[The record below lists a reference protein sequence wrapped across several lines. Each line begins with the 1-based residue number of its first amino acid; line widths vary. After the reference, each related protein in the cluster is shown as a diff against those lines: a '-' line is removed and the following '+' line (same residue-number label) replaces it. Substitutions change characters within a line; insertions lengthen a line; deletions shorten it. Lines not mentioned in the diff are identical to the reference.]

1 MNKTNEVLLTTIEML
16 KQIKIAS
23 TIKTRRNFMDFFG
36 DRLRQAVNE
45 PTLLKT
51 IEVFQKLLAVEV
63 TYLGKDRIKKF
74 IIASMEKEAY
84 DVLNW
89 IREYPLLAVTL
100 CFMDEED
107 SKDAIESL
115 EIRENVLNE
124 IGKVKCILE
133 NDIEIDVTCLSPLA
147 HGGDM
152 KVGNASVFRR
162 MDVFTD
168 TGHIITLPYYA
179 GNALRG
185 QMRDL
190 LADHFLSSL
199 GITPDKTN
207 PPINL
212 WFFHCLYSGGALEEK
227 NKATEKIS
235 KFAGATAQKAENIF
249 RIRQMMPALSALGFA
264 FGNRILAG
272 RIIVCDLR
280 PVCCEWGFP
289 NTTTTVNDL
298 FQWEFLTRRED
309 HEGHEK
315 GDNSSM
321 IANTECLKAGTL
333 LHGGIDILP
342 YASELEIS
350 AIGKGLELLQKNG
363 YIGAENR
370 RGFGN
375 VEISYSKIPDSSLY
389 EKFLKEKRQEIVGFL
404 KNIDAIEE
412 TKLEKAMAQFSTCL
426 PTGRKA
432 EYDSDS

>member
-1 MNKTNEVLLTTIEML
+1 MNKTNEILITTVEML

-51 IEVFQKLLAVEV
+51 IETLQKLLAVEV
-63 TYLGKDRIKKF
+63 AYLGKDRVKKF
-74 IIASMEKEAY
+74 IIASMEKESY
-84 DVLNW
+84 NVLNW

-100 CFMDEED
+100 CFMDEND
-107 SKDAIESL
+107 SKEAIEFL
-115 EIRENVLNE
+115 EIKEDIIDKTGV
-124 IGKVKCILE
+124 VKCMSG
-133 NDIEIDVTCLSPLA
+133 NDIEINMTCLSPLS
-147 HGGDM
+147 HGSDM
-152 KVGNASVFRR
+152 KVGNATVFRR

-190 LADHFLSSL
+190 LADHFLLSL
-199 GITPDKTN
+199 GLVPNKTK

-235 KFAGATAQKAENIF
+235 KFAGATAQKAENIS
-249 RIRQMMPALSALGFA
+249 RIRKMMPALSALGFA

-280 PVCCEWGFP
+280 PVCREWGFP
-289 NTTTTVNDL
+289 YTTLAVNDL

-342 YASELEIS
+342 YASEIEIS
-350 AIGKGLELLQKNG
+350 AIGKGLELLQKHG

-375 VEISYSKIPDSSLY
+375 VEISYSSYNKIPDSSLY
-389 EKFLKEKRQEIVGFL
+389 EEFLKENRQEIIGFL
-404 KNIDAIEE
+404 KDMGAMEE
-412 TKLEKAMAQFSTCL
+412 TELEKAMAQFKS
-426 PTGRKA
+426 
-432 EYDSDS
+432 